1 LPFVYPYRDFYLT
14 APPEKP
20 AAYTDNLLRRREIMS
35 ISASLLP
42 EFDME
47 MANTRKAL
55 ERVPDD
61 KLDWKPHQKSMSMGG
76 LATHLANLPI
86 WTVFTVNQDS
96 LDLEPPG
103 GGSFRVEEK
112 RSRREILEDFDKNVA
127 AARDAVAGASDE
139 ELLKPWSLLKGGVT
153 LMTLPKIAVLRSFVM
168 NHVIHHR
175 GQFTVYLRLNDVPV
189 PSIYG
194 PSADEGAM

>member
-1 LPFVYPYRDFYLT
+1 
-14 APPEKP
+14 
-20 AAYTDNLLRRREIMS
+20 MS

-42 EFDME
+42 EFDLE

-61 KLDWKPHQKSMSMGG
+61 KLDWKPHEKSMSMGG

-96 LDLEPPG
+96 LDLAPPG
-103 GGSFRVEEK
+103 GESFRVEEK
-112 RSRREILEDFDKNVA
+112 RTRQEILEDFDKNVA

-194 PSADEGAM
+194 PSADEGEM

>member
-1 LPFVYPYRDFYLT
+1 
-14 APPEKP
+14 
-20 AAYTDNLLRRREIMS
+20 MS

-42 EFDME
+42 EFDQE

-55 ERVPDD
+55 ERIPDG
-61 KLDWKPHQKSMSMGG
+61 KFDWKPHEKSMAMGS
-76 LATHLANLPI
+76 LATHLSNLPI
-86 WTVFTVNQDS
+86 WTVFTINQDS

-103 GGSFRVEEK
+103 GGSFRVETK
-112 RSRREILEDFDKNVA
+112 GSRQELLDDFDKNVA
-127 AARDAVAGASDE
+127 AARDAIVGASDE
-139 ELLKPWSLLKGGVT
+139 EMFKPWTLLKGGVT

-168 NHVIHHR
+168 NHIIHHR